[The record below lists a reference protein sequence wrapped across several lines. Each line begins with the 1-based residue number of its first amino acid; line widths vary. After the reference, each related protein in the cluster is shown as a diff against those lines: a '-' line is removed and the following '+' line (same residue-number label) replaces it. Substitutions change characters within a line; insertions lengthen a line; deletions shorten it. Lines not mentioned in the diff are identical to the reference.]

1 MSALPAMMAHAAPE
15 NTAATPAP
23 TVPVVAQ
30 ATDPVVTAAP
40 TQTEN
45 VVPNQPTEGNT
56 LPATPTGAQA
66 VGQVMPGVNG
76 ANAPIVAENTPSRDV
91 KLTFAQIAPPP
102 GSMILRG
109 INPNGGVEFGMRSD
123 EVVSNA
129 LLNLE
134 YTPSPSLLPVQSQL
148 KVYLNDELMGVLPV
162 TKEQLGKKTQAQV
175 PINPLFIT
183 DFNRVRLEFVG
194 HYRDVCENPASSTLW
209 MDVSRNSSLSMTYQ
223 TLAVK
228 NDLSAFP
235 VPFFDPRDSR
245 ELNLP
250 VVFAGSPDITQQQ
263 AATIVT
269 SWFGSRSGWRG
280 QSFPV
285 LFDKL
290 PDRNAIVF
298 ATNEKRPSFLRD
310 HPEVK
315 EPVVEMVNHPDKPY
329 VKLLV
334 VFGRDDKD
342 LVQAAKGIAQGNVLF
357 RGNSVAIGD
366 VKPLLARKPYDAPNW
381 IRTDRAV
388 TFGEL
393 KTYEEQLQSTGLE
406 PSAINVPLNLP
417 PDMYLLRSNG
427 IDIALN
433 YRYTA
438 PPTKDSSRM
447 DISLNNQ
454 FLQSFPLTSSQD
466 TNKLLLRLPVLQGL
480 LDGKTDVSIPALK
493 LGAVNQLRFDFQYM
507 NPMPG
512 GSVDNCITFQP
523 VQNHVVIGD
532 DSTIDFSKY
541 YHFIALPDL
550 RAFAN
555 ASFPFSRMADLSES
569 IVVMPKT
576 PNEGQITTLL
586 DAMAAVGAQTGLP
599 AINVTLTDDGS
610 QIQNKDADIMVI
622 GNIPEKLKDDK
633 RIDLLVQATESWVN
647 TPLRQTTFPSIM
659 PDNADREAGVQTNV
673 SSQGPMAAIVGFQS
687 PYNEQRSVIALLADS
702 PRGYELLNMAM
713 NDSGKRA
720 AMFGSVAV
728 IRESG
733 VNSLRV
739 GDVYYV
745 GHLPWFERVWYALSN
760 HPVLLAV
767 FAAISVVLLAWVM
780 WRLLRIISRR
790 RLHSEN
796 E

>member
-1 MSALPAMMAHAAPE
+1 MSALPAMMAQAAPE

-162 TKEQLGKKTQAQV
+162 TKEQLGKKTLAQV

-298 ATNEKRPSFLRD
+298 ATNDKRPSFLRD
-310 HPEVK
+310 HPDVK
-315 EPVVEMVNHPDKPY
+315 GPVVEMVNHPDKPY

-576 PNEGQITTLL
+576 PNEGQIATLL

-659 PDNADREAGVQTNV
+659 PDNADREASVQTNV
-673 SSQGPMAAIVGFQS
+673 SSEGPMAAIVGFQS

>member
-1 MSALPAMMAHAAPE
+1 MSALPAMMAQAAPE

-162 TKEQLGKKTQAQV
+162 TKEQLGKKTLAQV

-298 ATNEKRPSFLRD
+298 ATNDKRPSFLRD
-310 HPEVK
+310 HPDVK
-315 EPVVEMVNHPDKPY
+315 GPVVEMLNHPDKPY

-576 PNEGQITTLL
+576 PNEGQIATLL

-659 PDNADREAGVQTNV
+659 PDNADREASVQTNV
-673 SSQGPMAAIVGFQS
+673 SSEGPMAAIVGFQS